1 MKRTALYRVGSFDP
15 GTMYYLRGQSARIPQ
30 LGDVFIEQIDAVVE
44 QELLFP
50 LGMQRKIS
58 IVFGEIFRNV
68 ILNARPLGDNFG
80 RGIMTN
86 ARSSRKKSNY

>member
-1 MKRTALYRVGSFDP
+1 MRLTKNGAVSFTGIVNPGSI
-15 GTMYYLRGQSARIPQ
+15 YYLRGQSARIPQ

-44 QELLFP
+44 QELLFS

-68 ILNARPLGDNFG
+68 ILNARPLGDETAG
-80 RGIMTN
+80 YEVRQVIVPV
-86 ARSSRKKSNY
+86 